1 MATLPPNYQPPPEG
15 YGSYLK
21 GILPDELAIAA
32 GSFSAAIQQV
42 INVKDA
48 DFEKFSQVAAS
59 IEVTTAN
66 LPLINGTDVPVD
78 LQKTEQNTVI
88 NAMGSGPHGT
98 YVMSDFFGCMSG
110 LPYSWRE
117 LRSTILQAQ
126 TTKLTNIYQE
136 LFLAVTWEGAEVDV
150 ILETRQVLISPGPPP
165 EYQTEYRCAGF
176 SVVNK
181 GGGYGRGTAPNPIIT
196 ASNGGSGLGIV
207 GRSPPGAQS
216 LGGGSYG
223 RINSCS
229 LTSPGSWVLSPPTV
243 TSIQYPPTAT
253 LPVLS
258 SGNKSTGG
266 SNTAYGTVGWPSPMN
281 TVVQQ
286 YIDQAN
292 TEIRFIASSK
302 RTIVKRLNAIYDY
315 NGKQLEIE
323 QRCRYLALAP
333 VPIPRDRFISTYPTT
348 ISSFVDA
355 ISTYAQS
362 TRPHMYAQTL
372 EAISDLKS
380 ICGQSA
386 VGLMRQER
394 NVERLQKINVSVENN
409 VPGKIETELEKP
421 LIANGTLP
429 VGRKGS
435 GIEVRNVNGNNNDP
449 ITTYTV
455 PSTLIQQLD
464 EPVTVGKPTGSG
476 RRNKTLAPKPK
487 GYFNPN
493 KKKFVRTRK
502 TKPISGPIITPTGNE
517 QIISASNGVQN
528 ILAIENVAPLRN
540 INLLGPSG
548 DGTGPA
554 KPLVTVSN
562 FDPGSLQGGVV
573 NLSPAGSNIQIPLE
587 LQIPDELTTLINQP
601 LGGLEDIISLNL
613 SGEGDVTSVILRQN
627 QGLTPED
634 EELGEFSESSLG
646 TGIPTIDPNTELN
659 SNALNMIPIEPIA
672 VVVVGAATPT
682 GEGEILDD
690 GSATYPGSLAGSPD
704 INFIPPNLDLTL
716 TSSVLLPSTL
726 SVNEAIDDVI
736 KCNCDCW
743 ID

>member
-21 GILPDELAIAA
+21 GILPDELAVAA

-136 LFLAVTWEGAEVDV
+136 LFLAVTWEGAEVSV
-150 ILETRQVLISPGPPP
+150 IVATRQVLISAGPPP
-165 EYQTEYRCAGF
+165 VYQTEYRCAGF

-181 GGGYGRGTAPNPIIT
+181 GGGYGRGTAPDPIIT

-207 GRSPPGAQS
+207 GRSPPAAES
-216 LGGGSYG
+216 LGGKTYG
-223 RINSCS
+223 RITGCT
-229 LTSPGSWVLSPPTV
+229 LTNPGSWELSPPTA
-243 TSIQYPPTAT
+243 TIQYPPTAT
-253 LPVLS
+253 LPVQS
-258 SGNKSTGG
+258 SGNKATGG

-281 TVVQQ
+281 AVVQQ

-292 TEIRFIASSK
+292 TEIRFISSSK
-302 RTIVKRLNAIYDY
+302 RNIVKRLNAIYDY

-409 VPGKIETELEKP
+409 IPGKIETELEKP

-449 ITTYTV
+449 VTTYTV
-455 PSTLIQQLD
+455 PSTLVQQLD
-464 EPVTVGKPTGSG
+464 EPVAVGKPTGSG
-476 RRNKTLAPKPK
+476 RQNKTLAPKPK

-493 KKKFVRTRK
+493 KKKFIKTRK
-502 TKPISGPIITPTGNE
+502 TKPITGPITTPTGVQN
-517 QIISASNGVQN
+517 ISASNGVQN
-528 ILAIENVAPLRN
+528 ILAIENVAPLKN
-540 INLLGPSG
+540 VNLLGPAG

-554 KPLVTVSN
+554 RPLVKVSN

-573 NLSPAGSNIQIPLE
+573 NLSPSKPNTKITPLGSTPIG
-587 LQIPDELTTLINQP
+587 LTPEEILNLDQP

-613 SGEGDVTSVILRQN
+613 SGTGDVTSVILRQN

-634 EELGEFSESSLG
+634 EELGEFNESSPG
-646 TGIPTIDPNTELN
+646 TGVPIVDPN

-690 GSATYPGSLAGSPD
+690 GSPTYPGSLAGSPD
-704 INFIPPNLDLTL
+704 TNFIPPNLDLIL

-743 ID
+743 VD